1 MACFCNIATLNTF
14 IFSYYANSQ
23 HTFFILLHP
32 TNKAKLEPFDKTDA
46 GNSHKYRLS
55 AFLSAIQTQYVPGR
69 T

>member
-46 GNSHKYRLS
+46 ENPHKYRLS
-55 AFLSAIQTQYVPGR
+55 AF
-69 T
+69 